1 MTTTIRTAQ
10 TVAVGIRWIARTIST
25 LGAVGWL
32 LILLDIVACEA
43 LFGSICFNW
52 EMALLVGM
60 VTASLASVLTAWRW
74 ENIGGFVMIL
84 WGLVFASIAYVTSQ
98 PYQAISILVTG
109 IPFLI
114 AGCLFLA
121 SWWLHQS
128 NAIQ

>member
-1 MTTTIRTAQ
+1 MTTTIRTTQ
-10 TVAVGIRWIARTIST
+10 TVAEVIRWIARTIST

-43 LFGSICFNW
+43 IFGSICFNW

-74 ENIGGFVMIL
+74 ENIGGFVMIV

-121 SWWLHQS
+121 SWWLRQS
-128 NAIQ
+128 TAIQ

>member
-1 MTTTIRTAQ
+1 MTTTIRTTQ
-10 TVAVGIRWIARTIST
+10 TVALGIRWIARTIST

-43 LFGSICFNW
+43 IFGSICFNW

-74 ENIGGFVMIL
+74 ENIGGFVMIV
-84 WGLVFASIAYVTSQ
+84 WGLVFATIAYVTSQ
-98 PYQAISILVTG
+98 PYQVISILVTG

-121 SWWLHQS
+121 SWWLRQS
-128 NAIQ
+128 TAIQ

>member
-1 MTTTIRTAQ
+1 MTTTIRTTQ

-43 LFGSICFNW
+43 IFGSICFNW

-60 VTASLASVLTAWRW
+60 VTASLASVLMAWRW
-74 ENIGGFVMIL
+74 ENIGGFVMIV

-121 SWWLHQS
+121 SWRLHKS
-128 NAIQ
+128 TAIQ